1 MISKSLRETGKIA
14 EGVVAALRPRARAVV
29 FALSGNLGSG
39 KTTFTKAFAE
49 ACGVSSDEVTSPTF
63 VIMKSYEVV
72 DPRVLMQGF
81 RKLIHIDAYRLEKPE
96 EIVRLGWEALMADP
110 GNIVLVEWP
119 EHIKGV
125 MPADVRKVTFS
136 VVDEN
141 TREIGL

>member
-1 MISKSLRETGKIA
+1 
-14 EGVVAALRPRARAVV
+14 
-29 FALSGNLGSG
+29 
-39 KTTFTKAFAE
+39 
-49 ACGVSSDEVTSPTF
+49 
-63 VIMKSYEVV
+63 MKSYEVA

-96 EIVRLGWEALMADP
+96 EIVRLGWEALVADP

-119 EHIKGV
+119 EHIGGA
-125 MPADVRKVTFS
+125 MPADAQKITFS